1 MSVYACALSGCVCRR
16 CAACEEC
23 ACGVEG
29 CYAAL
34 RCAELGRQCWA
45 EQCCV
50 LRAEGWGKGAI
61 NVNME
66 GHTNPVFI
74 LY

>member
-1 MSVYACALSGCVCRR
+1 MRARSLAVCAG
-16 CAACEEC
+16 AALPVRN
-23 ACGVEG
+23 ARVAWRG
-29 CYAAL
+29 AAL

-50 LRAEGWGKGAI
+50 LCAEGWGKGAI
-61 NVNME
+61 NVNMME